1 MHQWPFRN
9 GLVNRLD
16 GTAKLFVEQEDETKK
31 KRKEERLVRFD
42 SFVTALSYSG
52 G

>member
-16 GTAKLFVEQEDETKK
+16 GTAKLFVEQEGGTEKKEKK
-31 KRKEERLVRFD
+31 K
-42 SFVTALSYSG
+42 G
-52 G
+52 W